1 MKINLIK
8 DFIVYILIYFLPL
21 LVFWK
26 LSLNKSRKKIT
37 LLVISILYIAF
48 SIFTQ
53 NLLPFIL
60 ILICIRYLKY
70 DIELYDDYYK
80 YNFGFKDLNFIKA
93 LKYSIFSYMLTL
105 IIATLALSFFSVF
118 KVPLKEQE
126 IVTIMAKL
134 PLKKFI
140 IMMPVTIIF
149 APVVEEFIFRWLLFE
164 KVFKDKVGIYLSAFI
179 TSLIFSIVHFNIKSF
194 PAIFWIG
201 LFNCFLINKKGYWYA
216 VINHSIF
223 NSISTFVLLFG
234 KLGIINI

>member
-1 MKINLIK
+1 MGWLLNMKINLIK

-179 TSLIFSIVHFNIKSF
+179 TSLILV
-194 PAIFWIG
+194 
-201 LFNCFLINKKGYWYA
+201 
-216 VINHSIF
+216 
-223 NSISTFVLLFG
+223 
-234 KLGIINI
+234 